1 MSKKTGVVKWFNA
14 SKGFGFIV
22 PDDGSEEIF
31 VHQSHLKAE
40 GFRSLREGEKV
51 EFDVAA
57 PEGERTKAINV
68 TGPEGANVLGATRK
82 YRRTKGG
89 GGGNPTTNEDA
100 PDTGAP
106 E

>member
-1 MSKKTGVVKWFNA
+1 MNIK
-14 SKGFGFIV
+14 
-22 PDDGSEEIF
+22 
-31 VHQSHLKAE
+31 
-40 GFRSLREGEKV
+40 GEKV
-51 EFDVAA
+51 EFDVDA

-68 TGPEGANVLGATRK
+68 TGPEGANVLGAKRK

>member
-1 MSKKTGVVKWFNA
+1 MNIK
-14 SKGFGFIV
+14 
-22 PDDGSEEIF
+22 
-31 VHQSHLKAE
+31 
-40 GFRSLREGEKV
+40 GEKV
-51 EFDVAA
+51 EFDVDA

-68 TGPEGANVLGATRK
+68 TGPQGANVLGAKRK

-89 GGGNPTTNEDA
+89 GENPTMNEDA

>member
-1 MSKKTGVVKWFNA
+1 MNN
-14 SKGFGFIV
+14 I
-22 PDDGSEEIF
+22 
-31 VHQSHLKAE
+31 Q
-40 GFRSLREGEKV
+40 GEKV
-51 EFDVAA
+51 EFDVDA

-68 TGPEGANVLGATRK
+68 TGPEGANVLGATTK